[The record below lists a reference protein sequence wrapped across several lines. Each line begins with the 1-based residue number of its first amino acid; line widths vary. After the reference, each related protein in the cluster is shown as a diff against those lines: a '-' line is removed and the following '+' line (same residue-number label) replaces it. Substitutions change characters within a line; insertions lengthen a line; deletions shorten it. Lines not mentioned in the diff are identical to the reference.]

1 MTSVSY
7 MAPCSETPLMVAA
20 FLMALLMVLSGYWVI
35 LKWVAKVRK
44 ISIFISESLKS
55 CVFYSFQGNLDLPKL
70 SSVSG
75 LMPRVYTIGGSID

>member
-1 MTSVSY
+1 MTSVTY

-44 ISIFISESLKS
+44 IKNFIFLKFKVM
-55 CVFYSFQGNLDLPKL
+55 CILFQGNLDLPKL

-75 LMPRVYTIGGSID
+75 MMPRVYTIGGSID